1 LSYHFCVTRYMMR
14 IVVDA
19 FGGDNAPYEVVAG
32 AVKALELDK
41 EIDVTLVGK
50 EKVLKELLGEYGN
63 PKRISICPAED
74 VIDCNESPTLA
85 VRTKKDSS
93 IVRMF
98 GELKVADGA
107 VSAGSTG
114 AVLAGGI
121 FLCGRIKG
129 VKRPALCPV
138 LPTVKGGHVLLV
150 DCGANTDCKPEYL
163 LQFAQMGVAYMQC
176 LYKTES
182 PKVGLLSNGAEEEKG
197 NELVKETHALLKTSE
212 LNFVGNAEARE
223 ILSGDYDVIVSDGFD
238 GNVALKSAEGTAG
251 AVFTLLKEGINSSFR
266 AKLGALLLKPVLK
279 KIKKTMDYTEYGG
292 AAFVGINKPLVK
304 VHGSAKAKTFAA
316 AIVQCADMARGD
328 LVGNLIQSLRLED
341 E

>member
-1 LSYHFCVTRYMMR
+1 MR

-19 FGGDNAPYEVVAG
+19 FGGDNAPAEVVLG
-32 AVKALELDK
+32 AVKALAMDS
-41 EIDVTLVGK
+41 EIEITLVGK
-50 EKVLKELLGEYGN
+50 QKVLDTLLAEYDH
-63 PKRISICPAED
+63 PARITVCSAED
-74 VIDCNESPTLA
+74 VIDCNEAPAVA
-85 VRTKKDSS
+85 VRRKKDSS

-98 GELKVADGA
+98 EQLQNADGA

-121 FLCGRIKG
+121 FLCGRING

-138 LPTVKGGHVLLV
+138 LPTVNGGHVVLV

-176 LYKTES
+176 VFGV
-182 PKVGLLSNGAEEEKG
+182 PNPRIGLLSNGAEDEKG
-197 NELVKETHALLKTSE
+197 NELTKTTNTLLKDSG
-212 LNFVGNAEARE
+212 LNFVRNAEARE
-223 ILSGDYDVIVSDGFD
+223 ILSGEYDVIVSDGFD
-238 GNVALKSAEGTAG
+238 GNIALKSAEGTAG
-251 AVFTLLKEGINSSFR
+251 AVFTLLKEGIEGSLR

-292 AAFVGINKPLVK
+292 AAFIGINKPLIK

-316 AIVQCADMARGD
+316 AIVQCAEMAKSK
-328 LVGNLIQSLRLED
+328 LVEQLTQSICLDNE
-341 E
+341 

>member
-1 LSYHFCVTRYMMR
+1 MR
-14 IVVDA
+14 IAVDA
-19 FGGDNAPYEVVAG
+19 FGGDNAPVEVVAG
-32 AVKALELDK
+32 AVKALGMDENL
-41 EIDVTLVGK
+41 EIVLVGK
-50 EKVLKELLGEYGN
+50 PAVLADLLNEYGN
-63 PKRISICPAED
+63 PKRISVCEAQD
-74 VIDCNESPTLA
+74 VIDCNESPTISI
-85 VRTKKDSS
+85 RRKKDSS
-93 IVRMF
+93 LVKTF
-98 GELKVADGA
+98 GVLEEADGA

-138 LPTVKGGHVLLV
+138 LPTVKGGHVILA

-163 LQFAQMGVAYMQC
+163 VQFAQMGVAYMQC
-176 LYKTES
+176 LYGLEN
-182 PKVGLLSNGAEEEKG
+182 PRVGLLSNGAEEEKG
-197 NELVKETHALLKTSE
+197 NELTKAAHALLKESD

-223 ILSGDYDVIVSDGFD
+223 ILSGDYDVVVADGFD

-266 AKLGALLLKPVLK
+266 AKLGALMLKPVLK

-316 AIVQCADMARGD
+316 AILQCAEMAKGD
-328 LVGNLIQSLRLED
+328 LVGKLSMTLRLED

>member
-1 LSYHFCVTRYMMR
+1 MK

-19 FGGDNAPYEVVAG
+19 FGGDNAPTEVVAG
-32 AVKALELDK
+32 AVKALEVDK
-41 EIDVTLVGK
+41 DIEIALVGK
-50 EKVLKELLGEYGN
+50 QKVLQNLLAEYDN
-63 PKRISICPAED
+63 PQRISICPAED
-74 VIDCNESPTLA
+74 VIDCNEAPAVA
-85 VRTKKDSS
+85 VRRKKDSS

-98 GELKVADGA
+98 AELENADGA

-138 LPTVKGGHVLLV
+138 LPTVSGGHVLLV

-163 LQFAQMGVAYMQC
+163 LQFAEMGAAYMQC
-176 LYKTES
+176 LFKLDA
-182 PKVGLLSNGAEEEKG
+182 PRVGLLSNGAEEEKG
-197 NELVKETHALLKTSE
+197 NELVKETHALLQESD
-212 LNFVGNAEARE
+212 LHFVGNAEARE

-316 AIVQCADMARGD
+316 AIVQCADMARSN
-328 LVGNLIQSLRLED
+328 LVDKLAQSLKLSD

>member
-1 LSYHFCVTRYMMR
+1 MR
-14 IVVDA
+14 IAVDA
-19 FGGDNAPYEVVAG
+19 FGGDNAPVEVVAG
-32 AVKALELDK
+32 AVKALGMDENL
-41 EIDVTLVGK
+41 EIVLVGK
-50 EKVLKELLGEYGN
+50 PAVLADLLNEYGN
-63 PKRISICPAED
+63 PKRISVCEAQD
-74 VIDCNESPTLA
+74 VIDCNESPTIA
-85 VRTKKDSS
+85 IRRKKDSS
-93 IVRMF
+93 LVKTF
-98 GELKVADGA
+98 GVLEEADGA

-138 LPTVKGGHVLLV
+138 LPTVKGGHVILA

-163 LQFAQMGVAYMQC
+163 VQFAQMGVAYMQC
-176 LYKTES
+176 LYGLEN
-182 PKVGLLSNGAEEEKG
+182 PRVGLLSNGAEEEKG
-197 NELVKETHALLKTSE
+197 NELTKAAHALLKESD

-223 ILSGDYDVIVSDGFD
+223 ILSGDYDVVVADGFD

-266 AKLGALLLKPVLK
+266 AKLGALMLKPVLK

-316 AIVQCADMARGD
+316 AILQCAEMAKGD
-328 LVGNLIQSLRLED
+328 LVGKLSRTLRLED

>member
-1 LSYHFCVTRYMMR
+1 MK

-19 FGGDNAPYEVVAG
+19 FGGDNAPTEVVAG
-32 AVKALELDK
+32 AVKALEVDK
-41 EIDVTLVGK
+41 DIEIALVGK
-50 EKVLKELLGEYGN
+50 QKVLQNLLAEYDN
-63 PKRISICPAED
+63 PQRISICPAED
-74 VIDCNESPTLA
+74 VIDCNEAPAVA
-85 VRTKKDSS
+85 VRRKKDSS

-98 GELKVADGA
+98 AELENADGA

-138 LPTVKGGHVLLV
+138 LPTVSGGHVLLV

-163 LQFAQMGVAYMQC
+163 LQFAEMGAAYMQC
-176 LYKTES
+176 LFKLDA
-182 PKVGLLSNGAEEEKG
+182 PRVGLLSNGAEEEKG
-197 NELVKETHALLKTSE
+197 NELVKETHALLKESD
-212 LNFVGNAEARE
+212 LHFVGNAEARE

-316 AIVQCADMARGD
+316 AIVQCADMARSN
-328 LVGNLIQSLRLED
+328 LVDKLAQSLKLSD

>member
-1 LSYHFCVTRYMMR
+1 MK

-19 FGGDNAPYEVVAG
+19 FGGDNAPTEVVLG
-32 AVKALELDK
+32 AVKALELDNQI
-41 EIDVTLVGK
+41 EIALVGK
-50 EKVLKELLGEYGN
+50 QKVLESLLKEYDN

-74 VIDCNESPTLA
+74 VIDCNEAPAVA
-85 VRTKKDSS
+85 VRRKKDSS

-98 GELKVADGA
+98 AELQTADGA

-121 FLCGRIKG
+121 FLCGRIRG

-150 DCGANTDCKPEYL
+150 DCGANTDCKAEYL
-163 LQFAQMGVAYMQC
+163 VQFAQMGAAYMQC
-176 LYKTES
+176 LFNVDK
-182 PKVGLLSNGAEEEKG
+182 PKVALLSNGVEEEKG
-197 NELVKETHALLKTSE
+197 NELVKETHGLLKHSE
-212 LNFVGNAEARE
+212 LNFVGNVEARE
-223 ILSGDYDVIVSDGFD
+223 ILSGDCDVVVTDGFD

-251 AVFTLLKEGINSSFR
+251 AVFTLLKEGVNSSFR

-292 AAFVGINKPLVK
+292 AAFIGINKPLVK

-316 AIVQCADMARGD
+316 AIVQCADMARG
-328 LVGNLIQSLRLED
+328 NLIDKLTQSLRLED

>member
-1 LSYHFCVTRYMMR
+1 MK

-19 FGGDNAPYEVVAG
+19 FGGDNAPTEVVLG
-32 AVKALELDK
+32 AVKALELDDQI
-41 EIDVTLVGK
+41 EIALVGK
-50 EKVLKELLGEYGN
+50 QKVLESLLKEYDN

-74 VIDCNESPTLA
+74 VIDCNEAPAVA
-85 VRTKKDSS
+85 VRRKKDSS

-98 GELKVADGA
+98 AELQTADGA

-121 FLCGRIKG
+121 FLCGRIRG

-150 DCGANTDCKPEYL
+150 DCGANTDCKAEYL
-163 LQFAQMGVAYMQC
+163 VQFAQMGAAYMQC
-176 LYKTES
+176 LFNVDK
-182 PKVGLLSNGAEEEKG
+182 PKVALLSNGVEEEKG
-197 NELVKETHALLKTSE
+197 NELVKETHGLLKHSE
-212 LNFVGNAEARE
+212 LNFVGNVEARE
-223 ILSGDYDVIVSDGFD
+223 ILSGDCDVVVTDGFD

-251 AVFTLLKEGINSSFR
+251 AVFTLLKEGVNSSFR

-292 AAFVGINKPLVK
+292 AAFIGINKPLVK

-316 AIVQCADMARGD
+316 AIVQCADMARG
-328 LVGNLIQSLRLED
+328 NLIDKLTQSLRLED